1 MANYQ
6 ANDAMIRRLE
16 KELEER
22 NSAAQGIIANAE
34 DGERDLNSAESETLK
49 GLRNRMGELKEQ
61 IVELEATAEAAQSV
75 SVRMKELDQAITTAR
90 RVGSQTVEYRSAGA
104 FLLDTYKA
112 SQGDR
117 TAGERLEVY
126 LRAAAHQKTTDNPGV
141 VPTPVIGEVIN
152 FIDASRPLVTAIGPR
167 DMPAGT
173 FYRPRVTQHT
183 AVLVQGAAG
192 AAADEKTELTSQKM
206 TISRITVN
214 AKTYGG
220 YVNVS
225 RQNID
230 FSSPQIMD
238 IIIQDLAGVYAQQ
251 TEAATAAELDASLT
265 TPVGYGASPTADSIT
280 AAIWTAASTAWNL
293 TKGAGRLILAL
304 APDRLAVFG
313 KLFAPISPVNSQSP
327 GFTAGDFNSGAVST
341 IGGIPVVVSAGLAST
356 KAFLFSTAAI
366 EVYEQRVGSLQA
378 VEPSVLGV
386 QVAYAG
392 YFNAV
397 TIDDDA
403 IIELTAT

>member
-1 MANYQ
+1 
-6 ANDAMIRRLE
+6 
-16 KELEER
+16 
-22 NSAAQGIIANAE
+22 
-34 DGERDLNSAESETLK
+34 
-49 GLRNRMGELKEQ
+49 
-61 IVELEATAEAAQSV
+61 
-75 SVRMKELDQAITTAR
+75 
-90 RVGSQTVEYRSAGA
+90 
-104 FLLDTYKA
+104 
-112 SQGDR
+112 
-117 TAGERLEVY
+117 
-126 LRAAAHQKTTDNPGV
+126 
-141 VPTPVIGEVIN
+141 
-152 FIDASRPLVTAIGPR
+152 
-167 DMPAGT
+167 
-173 FYRPRVTQHT
+173 
-183 AVLVQGAAG
+183 
-192 AAADEKTELTSQKM
+192 
-206 TISRITVN
+206 
-214 AKTYGG
+214 
-220 YVNVS
+220 
-225 RQNID
+225 
-230 FSSPQIMD
+230 
-238 IIIQDLAGVYAQQ
+238 
-251 TEAATAAELDASLT
+251 LDASVT
-265 TPVGYGASPTADSIT
+265 AAVGYGASPTADTIT

-378 VEPSVLGV
+378 IEPSVLGV